1 MNNLQK
7 TDSELRFVLR
17 HYQKHKFDT
26 RRAIR
31 RMSTRSSSN
40 LRYLRRIAA
49 AVAMVVVFVGA
60 YALYH
65 HLTTISP
72 QPSTVTQQ
80 PTPDAQKP
88 STAFHFENTPI
99 NEALREIGRRYGVE
113 LTASDTTRCIT
124 GDFETDDLPTL
135 IDMIEQTLDI
145 DIQP

>member
-1 MNNLQK
+1 MNNHHQH
-7 TDSELRFVLR
+7 DRELRFVLR

-26 RRAIR
+26 RRALREIR
-31 RMSTRSSSN
+31 PRP
-40 LRYLRRIAA
+40 LRRVA
-49 AVAMVVVFVGA
+49 AVVVMAVAFGGA

-65 HLTTISP
+65 HIAPITPL
-72 QPSTVTQQ
+72 STPNTQQ
-80 PTPDAQKP
+80 PSPNTQQPP
-88 STAFHFENTPI
+88 AFHFENTPI
-99 NEALREIGRRYGVE
+99 NEALREIGRQYGVQ

>member
-1 MNNLQK
+1 MNNHHQH
-7 TDSELRFVLR
+7 DRELRFVLR

-26 RRAIR
+26 RRALREIR
-31 RMSTRSSSN
+31 PRP
-40 LRYLRRIAA
+40 LRRVA
-49 AVAMVVVFVGA
+49 AVVVMAVAFGGA

-65 HLTTISP
+65 HIATITP
-72 QPSTVTQQ
+72 LSTPTTQQ
-80 PTPDAQKP
+80 PSPNTHHPTP
-88 STAFHFENTPI
+88 FHFENTPI

-145 DIQP
+145 NIRP

>member
-1 MNNLQK
+1 MNNHHQH
-7 TDSELRFVLR
+7 DRELRFVLR

-26 RRAIR
+26 RRALREIR
-31 RMSTRSSSN
+31 PRP
-40 LRYLRRIAA
+40 LRRVA
-49 AVAMVVVFVGA
+49 AVVVMAVAFGGA

-65 HLTTISP
+65 HIAPRENDSNPAPRTSLPAPREKNI
-72 QPSTVTQQ
+72 TQQ
-80 PTPDAQKP
+80 PP
-88 STAFHFENTPI
+88 AFHFENTPI

>member
-1 MNNLQK
+1 MNNHHQH
-7 TDSELRFVLR
+7 DRELRFVLR

-26 RRAIR
+26 RRALREIR
-31 RMSTRSSSN
+31 PRP
-40 LRYLRRIAA
+40 LRRVA
-49 AVAMVVVFVGA
+49 AVVVMAVAFGGA

-65 HLTTISP
+65 HIATITP
-72 QPSTVTQQ
+72 PSTPTTQQ
-80 PTPDAQKP
+80 PSPNTRQPP
-88 STAFHFENTPI
+88 AFHFENTPI
-99 NEALREIGRRYGVE
+99 NEALREIGRQYGVQ